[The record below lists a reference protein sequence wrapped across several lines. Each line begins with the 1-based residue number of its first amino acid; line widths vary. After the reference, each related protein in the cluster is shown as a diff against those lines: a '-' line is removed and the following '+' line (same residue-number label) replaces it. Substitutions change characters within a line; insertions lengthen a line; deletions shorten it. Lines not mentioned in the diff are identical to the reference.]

1 MGRGCTL
8 TRRRSIRYRKIHRK
22 LFEHL
27 SSRTSNPHP
36 FSYSLTFILIEIRY
50 TFGAAGWYLREK
62 CDKEI
67 HEKLT
72 EGGYEGFSTY
82 VKECLEAGNVES
94 GRLEVWCKTIDA
106 LTPAGIPHP
115 EQCSPK

>member
-1 MGRGCTL
+1 M
-8 TRRRSIRYRKIHRK
+8 I
-22 LFEHL
+22 
-27 SSRTSNPHP
+27 PP
-36 FSYSLTFILIEIRY
+36 PVSYSVTLILIEIRY

-72 EGGYEGFSTY
+72 EGGYLGFKAY
-82 VKECLEAGNVES
+82 VEECLEAGKIEPD
-94 GRLEVWCKTIDA
+94 RLEVWCKTIDA